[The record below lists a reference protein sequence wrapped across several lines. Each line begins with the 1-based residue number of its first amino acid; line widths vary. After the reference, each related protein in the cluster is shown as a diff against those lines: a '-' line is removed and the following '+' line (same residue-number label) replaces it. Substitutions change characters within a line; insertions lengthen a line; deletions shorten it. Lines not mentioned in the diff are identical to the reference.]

1 MADSSSKARV
11 EDFVGSHPIL
21 LSVIALAISASVEAL
36 QAWPEFFPLGH
47 ELGEVVRNLGYGIA
61 AAFAFNWIMVEVPR
75 KREERRILDSY
86 WGNLSGLASS
96 GAMLLLQYR
105 ELVHDSDEE
114 FDTQTEEGMKY
125 FLGKIP
131 LIESPAP
138 KSPGFSI
145 SSNGIEHVGSDP
157 FTGTTVLR
165 DAEAWGQM
173 MMPFVHRLEP
183 KVGDAVTE
191 LTELCRRIYPREMP
205 VYMAPGKLD
214 KEIHQIWAFVN
225 LSRMVRRAL
234 QEHYPEREIQ
244 KFNIVASMNPPT
256 IKPLVDVDL

>member
-1 MADSSSKARV
+1 MADSNGKARV

-21 LSVIALAISASVEAL
+21 LSVIALTISASIELL
-36 QAWPEFFPLGH
+36 QTWPEFFPMGH
-47 ELGEVVRNLGYGIA
+47 EIGEVFRNLGYGIA
-61 AAFAFNWIMVEVPR
+61 AAFAFNWIMVELPR
-75 KREERRILDSY
+75 KREERRILESY
-86 WGNLSGLASS
+86 WGNLSSLASS

-131 LIESPAP
+131 LIESSTP

-157 FTGTTVLR
+157 FADTTVLR
-165 DAEAWGQM
+165 DAEAYGRM

-205 VYMAPGKLD
+205 VYMAPGNLD
-214 KEIHQIWAFVN
+214 QEFHQIWAFVD
-225 LSRMVRRAL
+225 LSRMLRQAL
-234 QEHYPEREIQ
+234 LKHYPEREIQ
-244 KFNIVASMNPPT
+244 EFNIVTSMAPPT
-256 IKPLVDVDL
+256 VKPLVDADL